1 MKVAFV
7 SLGCP
12 KNLVDS
18 EQMLG
23 DLAESGCE
31 LVADH
36 DSADAIVV
44 NTCGFLE
51 SAKQESI
58 DTINEAIARK
68 EAGNVKR
75 VIVTGCLVQR
85 HRAKLL
91 EWAPGIDAMLGVFD
105 RDHIRDAVEG
115 PGSRDNGPDEASPR
129 YWVAANALQ
138 AARARGRDTVNLT
151 VQGTDGHGLGY
162 WEGDTKRLRL
172 TPRHWAWL
180 RISEGCN
187 QKCAFCTIP
196 SIRGKMRSKPMDDLV
211 SEARRLMADG
221 AFELNLIGQDT
232 TNFGRDTGF
241 DGGLPGMLGQLDAAA
256 SEFGG
261 GWIRLMYAY
270 PTNFSDEMID
280 AIASLSNV
288 VKYVD
293 MPLQH
298 ATDNMLSS
306 MRRNVSAAHQAALV
320 ERLRERIPG
329 LALRTT
335 FITGFPGETE
345 DDHEQLLEFIDAV
358 QFDAMGVFQYSR
370 EQGTVAGTM
379 DEDPALHVP
388 DEVKARRESELM
400 LLQQRIAFENA
411 DWLAET
417 QAVFDVLIDA
427 TTEAEGLDPDQQAFR
442 GRCCHQAPDVDAM
455 TLVVSNEAL
464 SPGELVRCRIIDHD
478 EYDLIGQ
485 PQIDLERRVA
495 LPVVSQ
501 DPQ

>member
-23 DLAESGCE
+23 DLMESGCE
-31 LVADH
+31 LVSDH
-36 DSADAIVV
+36 DDADAIIV

-68 EAGNVKR
+68 DAGDVKR

-105 RDHIRDAVEG
+105 RDRIRDAVEG
-115 PGSRDNGPDEASPR
+115 PQERDVGPDETGPR
-129 YWVAANALQ
+129 YWIAANALQ
-138 AARARGRDTVNLT
+138 AARDRGVDTVNLT
-151 VQGTDGHGLGY
+151 VQGKDGKGVGY
-162 WEGDTKRLRL
+162 YEGDAKRLRL
-172 TPRHWAWL
+172 TPRHWSWL

-196 SIRGKMRSKPMDDLV
+196 SIRGKMRSKSMDALLV
-211 SEARRLMADG
+211 EARRLMADG
-221 AFELNLIGQDT
+221 VFELNLIGQDT

-241 DGGLPGMLGQLDAAA
+241 DGGLPGMLSALNDVAKAN
-256 SEFGG
+256 GG

-270 PTNFSDEMID
+270 PTNFSDDMID
-280 AIASLSNV
+280 AIASLDHV
-288 VKYVD
+288 VNYVD

-298 ATDNMLSS
+298 ASNRMLKT
-306 MRRNVSAAHQAALV
+306 MRRNVTAEEQTELV
-320 ERLRERIPG
+320 HKLRERIPG

-345 DDHEQLLEFIDAV
+345 GDHEQLLRLIEDA

-370 EQGTVAGTM
+370 EGGTVAGTM

-388 DEVKARRESELM
+388 DEVKARREEELM
-400 LLQQRIAFENA
+400 LLQQTIAFDNA
-411 DWLAET
+411 DWLAQEE
-417 QAVFDVLIDA
+417 AVFDVLIDGPA
-427 TTEAEGLDPDQQAFR
+427 DAEGLDEREAAFR
-442 GRCCHQAPDVDAM
+442 GRCYHQAPDVDAM
-455 TLVVSNEAL
+455 TMVVSREPL

-478 EYDLIGQ
+478 DYDLIAK
-485 PQIDLERRVA
+485 PVINLEHRIG
-495 LPVVSQ
+495 LPVVG
-501 DPQ
+501 

>member
-1 MKVAFV
+1 MKVGFV

-23 DLAESGCE
+23 DLAESGCT

-36 DSADAIVV
+36 DEADAIVI

-58 DTINEAIARK
+58 DTINEAVARK
-68 EAGNVKR
+68 NAGQVKR
-75 VIVTGCLVQR
+75 VVVTGCLVQR
-85 HRAKLL
+85 HRAQLL
-91 EWAPGIDAMLGVFD
+91 DWAPGIDAMLGVFD
-105 RDHIRDAVEG
+105 RDRIRDAVQPAPE
-115 PGSRDNGPDEASPR
+115 RDAGPDASGPR
-129 YWVAANALQ
+129 YWIAGNALQ
-138 AARARGRDTVNLT
+138 AARQRGRETIDLT
-151 VQGTDGHGLGY
+151 VQGKDGRGIGY
-162 WEGDTKRLRL
+162 WEGDDKRMRL

-211 SEARRLMADG
+211 EEARRLMTDG

-232 TNFGRDTGF
+232 TNFGRDTGY
-241 DGGLPGMLGQLDAAA
+241 DGGLPGMLSALNDVAA
-256 SEFGG
+256 EFGG

-280 AIASLSNV
+280 AIASLDHV
-288 VKYVD
+288 VKYID

-298 ATDNMLSS
+298 ATDNMLTA
-306 MRRNVSAAHQAALV
+306 MRRNVSAAAQADLV
-320 ERLRERIPG
+320 QTLRDRIDG

-345 DDHEQLLEFIDAV
+345 DDHAALLEFIEEV

-370 EQGTVAGTM
+370 EGGTVAGTM
-379 DEDPALHVP
+379 DQDSSLHVP

-400 LLQQRIAFENA
+400 LLQQSIAFENA
-411 DWLAET
+411 DWLAQQE
-417 QAVFDVLIDA
+417 AVFDVLIDGPAQA
-427 TTEAEGLDPDQQAFR
+427 TGLDGGEQAFR

-455 TLVVSNEAL
+455 TMVISREDLPTGS
-464 SPGELVRCRIIDHD
+464 LVRSKIIDHD
-478 EYDLIGQ
+478 EYDLIAK
-485 PQIDLERRVA
+485 PLIDLERRLG
-495 LPVVSQ
+495 LPVVG
-501 DPQ
+501 

>member
-23 DLAESGCE
+23 DLAASGCE
-31 LVADH
+31 LVSDH
-36 DSADAIVV
+36 DDADAIVV

-58 DTINEAIARK
+58 DTINEAIERK
-68 EAGNVKR
+68 HAGTVKR
-75 VIVTGCLVQR
+75 VVVTGCLVQR

-105 RDHIRDAVEG
+105 RDRIRDAVEG
-115 PGSRDNGPDEASPR
+115 PDARDAGPDEDGPK
-129 YWVAANALQ
+129 YWIAANALQ
-138 AARARGRDTVNLT
+138 AARARGRDTVDLT
-151 VQGTDGHGLGY
+151 VQGKDGKGLGY
-162 WEGDTKRLRL
+162 WEGDEHRLRL

-196 SIRGKMRSKPMDDLV
+196 SIRGKMRSKPMGDLV
-211 SEARRLMADG
+211 SEAQRLMADG

-241 DGGLPGMLGQLDAAA
+241 DGGLPGMLAALDAVARDN
-256 SEFGG
+256 GG

-280 AIASLSNV
+280 AIASLENI
-288 VKYVD
+288 VKYID

-298 ATDNMLSS
+298 SSNTMLKA
-306 MRRNVSAAHQAALV
+306 MRRNVTAEAQTSLV
-320 ERLRERIPG
+320 HKLRERIDG

-345 DDHEQLLEFIDAV
+345 EDHEQLLSFIEDT

-370 EQGTVAGTM
+370 EEGTVAGTM
-379 DEDPALHVP
+379 DADPALHVP
-388 DEVKARRESELM
+388 DDIKARREQELM
-400 LLQQRIAFENA
+400 LLQQTIAFENA
-411 DWLAET
+411 DWLAQQE
-417 QAVFDVLIDA
+417 AVFDVLIDGP
-427 TTEAEGLDPDQQAFR
+427 TEAVGLEDSQQAYR
-442 GRCCHQAPDVDAM
+442 GRCYHQAPDVDAM
-455 TLVVSNEAL
+455 TLVVSNAPL
-464 SPGELVRCRIIDHD
+464 SPGELARCRIIDHD
-478 EYDLIGQ
+478 EYDLIAQ
-485 PQIDLERRVA
+485 PLIDLERRVG
-495 LPVVSQ
+495 LPVVG
-501 DPQ
+501 